1 MCNSLFRMIW
11 IKLTKDS
18 GKMREEGEKSKFAKE
33 ENKNGKQFVTVCRFK
48 IQLKANQAS
57 YLLTR

>member
-1 MCNSLFRMIW
+1 
-11 IKLTKDS
+11 
-18 GKMREEGEKSKFAKE
+18 MREEGGKGKSAKE
-33 ENKNGKQFVTVCRFK
+33 KNKNGKQFVTVCRFK